1 MSVTTTAD
9 ERLEDAREN
18 VIDAVKNLHKFLD
31 PDTWGHDDYT
41 EEFKSEVLETCK
53 QLLDIREKLGG

>member
-9 ERLEDAREN
+9 KHLDDARED
-18 VIDAVKNLHKFLD
+18 IKCAIKNLHKFLD

-41 EEFKSEVLETCK
+41 KEFRRDILEVYK
-53 QLLDIREKLGG
+53 NLLDIRDKI